1 MKALRVIGNILF
13 GIILCGLIF
22 VLTFVRSTKNFL
34 EKDVIVGVVKEKIT
48 ESIKEGGDKL
58 SQKGEELLD
67 DMLKDNGAN
76 DIIRIVID
84 NFDNY
89 QKDKLNFKV
98 SDADVEKIYSYA
110 NKYKST
116 IVEISGNKVKEI
128 SDEEFK
134 KIFSSENINSLANE
148 VFGSFD
154 EDLGDGIDIA
164 IKAYSKATSNTAL
177 IALIA
182 SIIVVLL
189 LLLLIN
195 WSLYKW
201 MLIAGIDLIVTG
213 AIICLIYVAGLIFND
228 VINSID
234 LIKEAIGKINLTGYI
249 IWGSIEIVV
258 GIILI
263 IIYNVIKNKN
273 NEDLK
278 KLDNL

>member
-1 MKALRVIGNILF
+1 MKAVRVIGNILF
-13 GIILCGLIF
+13 GIILFGLIF

-34 EKDVIVGVVKEKIT
+34 EKDVIMGVVKEKIT
-48 ESIKEGGDKL
+48 ETIKEGGDKL
-58 SQKGEELLD
+58 SDKGEELLD
-67 DMLKDNGAN
+67 DMLKDSGAN
-76 DIIRIVID
+76 DIIRIVVD

-89 QKDKLNFKV
+89 QKNKLKFKV
-98 SDADVEKIYSYA
+98 SDADIETIYSYA
-110 NKYKST
+110 TKYKST
-116 IVEISGNKVKEI
+116 IVEIAGNKVKEI

-154 EDLGDGIDIA
+154 EDLGDGIDVA
-164 IKAYSKATSNTAL
+164 ITAYSKATSKTAL

-182 SIIVVLL
+182 SIIVVIL

-201 MLIAGIDLIVTG
+201 MLITGIDLIVTG
-213 AIICLIYVAGLIFND
+213 ALISLIYVAGLIFND

-234 LIKEAIGKINLTGYI
+234 LVKDAIGQINLTGYI

-273 NEDLK
+273 DEDFK
-278 KLDNL
+278 KLENL